1 MFPSE
6 VEDCRIGVVGSEY
19 TTDENMFYK
28 SAKNFLLSFFP
39 HLNCSTVTL
48 MPTEGG
54 DSTANATGFYREN
67 SVYGALQYNKIN
79 ILAFFANL
87 NSFENTDVFRVD
99 APVFGSDAILVNAV
113 PRREQRKI
121 DVLQT
126 FDTVSVETYYFLV
139 MTLSIVLKTFYCTM
153 KWSLWTS
160 LWILLTGLIN
170 QLNDDFKKTA
180 ERIIWFHFNLFIF
193 FAVYGIFGGL
203 ISADMTVT
211 SMPPRVESLSDIMDP
226 YFNATPVF
234 FKQLYIYNLLE
245 KSPDGSIKKKVLK
258 RAEDRDG
265 IIVLPIRADE
275 TSKTQAALNKFLTSL
290 CNPSQAYLD
299 HDVFVKGML
308 RVACIVRD
316 IKEPF
321 FSTGSESFGN
331 DIFVFPYSSRLSKTI
346 RRKASNHLRRLFEAD
361 LFHLMLRLLTNRQIS
376 MIAEIQETRQH
387 QECSSLDFLKERE
400 KFDQLH
406 PPAPAPL
413 SLQLFH
419 GPMYVLAAAFLV
431 CEITFMLE
439 HVIHYIISY
448 F

>member
-1 MFPSE
+1 MFPLE
-6 VEDCRIGVVGSEY
+6 EQDCRIGVVGSEF

-28 SAKNFLLSFFP
+28 SAKDFLLSFFP

-48 MPTEGG
+48 MSIEGG
-54 DSTANATGFYREN
+54 DSTANATGFYRED

-245 KSPDGSIKKKVLK
+245 KSPEGSIKKKILR

-265 IIVLPIRADE
+265 IIVFPIRADE
-275 TSKTQAALNKFLTSL
+275 TSKGEAAIGKFLTSL

-299 HDVFVKGML
+299 HDIFVKGIL

-316 IKEPF
+316 IKEPYF
-321 FSTGSESFGN
+321 ASGSESFGN

-346 RRKASNHLRRLFEAD
+346 RRKVSKQLRRLFEAN
-361 LFHLMLRLLTNRQIS
+361 LFDSMLKLLTNRQMLIS
-376 MIAEIQETRQH
+376 GSFQETPQH
-387 QECSSLDFLKERE
+387 RECSSLDFLKERE
-400 KFDQLH
+400 KFNQLH

-431 CEITFMLE
+431 CEIIFILE
-439 HVIHYIISY
+439 LLFHWIISY